1 MEETT
6 ALMSKVSKILPS
18 VEWPLPSFVPHQNTE
33 SSNFPPCSSFDH
45 GPHIGKSV
53 SISFTQ
59 ILPEISPVE
68 EGIFR
73 SSIMTF
79 ETA

>member
-33 SSNFPPCSSFDH
+33 SSNFPPVPPLIMDL
-45 GPHIGKSV
+45 ILEKV
-53 SISFTQ
+53 SPLAFTQ

-73 SSIMTF
+73 SSIMNF